1 MSDLIYV
8 VSTESK
14 EWSGWING
22 KFWTIQKLSEKV
34 KMFDD
39 SYEFHYRL
47 NSKDMFEIRR
57 QLAAQIAKHD
67 LRKGF

>member
-1 MSDLIYV
+1 MSDLIYI

-14 EWSGWING
+14 EWSGYING
-22 KFWTIQKLSEKV
+22 KFWTIQKLSNKV

-39 SYEFHYRL
+39 AYEFHYRL
-47 NSKDMFEIRR
+47 SSKDMFEIRR
-57 QLAAQIAKHD
+57 QLAAQIEKHD

>member
-22 KFWTIQKLSEKV
+22 KCWTIQKLSNKV

-47 NSKDMFEIRR
+47 SSKDMFEIRR
-57 QLAAQIAKHD
+57 QLAAQIEKHD
-67 LRKGF
+67 LRKGL